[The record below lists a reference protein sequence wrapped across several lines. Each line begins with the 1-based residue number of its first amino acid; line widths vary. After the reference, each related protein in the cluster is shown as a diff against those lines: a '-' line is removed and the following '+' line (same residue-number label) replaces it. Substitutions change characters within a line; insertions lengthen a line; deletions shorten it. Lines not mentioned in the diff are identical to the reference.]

1 MIMTIDVV
9 SDLIALSVVMAV
21 GACSGPQIPLRGG
34 RIDATEGGEFGVPEP
49 ESSIEDTLSRLQ
61 LAGFDQSD
69 SIALT
74 ACGHTMGSV
83 HNGGFPQVGKGLL
96 FFVGLR
102 RHVSIRHLIGM
113 VSFLVNFVCDSSS

>member
-1 MIMTIDVV
+1 MSIPFARSTHNHLNAATMITTTRVV

-49 ESSIEDTLSRLQ
+49 ESSIEDTLNRFQ
-61 LAGFDQSD
+61 LAGFNQRD
-69 SIALT
+69 SIVLT

-83 HNGGFPQVGKGLL
+83 HNGGFPQVGMGLSL
-96 FFVGLR
+96 VIALR
-102 RHVSIRHLIGM
+102 GNE
-113 VSFLVNFVCDSSS
+113 FNG

>member
-1 MIMTIDVV
+1 MTTSTV

-83 HNGGFPQVGKGLL
+83 HNGGFPQVGKRLL
-96 FFVGLR
+96 AFAGLR
-102 RHVSIRHLIGM
+102 WNELNGQLIRM
-113 VSFLVNFVCDSSS
+113 VSFLVIFV